1 VDALWVLF
9 EICLEIVSWKLFH
22 NMKETQKILDLVI
35 IGAAAA
41 GTTAAIYAA
50 RRNLNFV
57 VIAKDIGG
65 EVALS
70 GEVANWPGVIKTTGF
85 ELSQEFKKHVESY
98 NVSIEE
104 GWEVKQLKKE
114 DNIHIVYTENS
125 VGEKKEYK
133 TKAIIIASGIHPR
146 HLGITSEE
154 KFIGKGVTY
163 CTTCDGPLFRG
174 KITATIGAGNAAIES
189 ALMMAGIAEKVYLVT
204 KYTDAKENNGGFP
217 RGENILIDK
226 IKALDNVEIIYDA
239 KTTEITGDGMVSGI
253 KYAQQTSGEEKQLE
267 VQGVM
272 VHIGMIPNSDFVTCG
287 KKNKLGEIEVD
298 LKCATDCP
306 GVFAA
311 GDVTNIPYK
320 QIAIAAGHG
329 VTAALSAIG
338 YINKWEE

>member
-1 VDALWVLF
+1 M
-9 EICLEIVSWKLFH
+9 EIVIWKLFH
-22 NMKETQKILDLVI
+22 NMKETQEILDLII

-41 GTTAAIYAA
+41 GSTAAIYAA
-50 RRNLNFV
+50 RRNLNFI

-70 GEVANWPGVIKTTGF
+70 GEVGNWPGVIKTTGF
-85 ELSQEFKKHVESY
+85 ELAQEFKKHVESY
-98 NVSIEE
+98 NVKIEE

-114 DNIHIVYTENS
+114 GNIHIVYTENA
-125 VGEKKEYK
+125 VGEKKEFK

-146 HLGITSEE
+146 HLNIPGEE
-154 KFIGKGVTY
+154 EMKGKGVTY
-163 CTTCDGPLFRG
+163 CTVCDGPLFRG
-174 KITATIGAGNAAIES
+174 KTTATIGAGNAGLES
-189 ALMMAGIAEKVYLVT
+189 ALMMAGIAEKVYLIT
-204 KYTDAKENNGGFP
+204 KYTDTKENNGGFP

-226 IKALDNVEIIYDA
+226 VKKLDNVEIIYNA
-239 KTTEITGDGMVSGI
+239 STTEILGDGMVSGL
-253 KYAQQTSGEEKQLE
+253 KYTDTSSNEAKEIE
-267 VQGVM
+267 IQGVM

-287 KKNKLGEIEVD
+287 KKNSAGEIEVD

-329 VTAALSAIG
+329 VTAALSAIE
-338 YINKWEE
+338 YINKWN

>member
-1 VDALWVLF
+1 MNPNNDNL
-9 EICLEIVSWKLFH
+9 
-22 NMKETQKILDLVI
+22 LDLII

-41 GTTAAIYAA
+41 GSTAAIYAA
-50 RRNLNFV
+50 RRNLNFI

-85 ELSQEFKKHVESY
+85 ELAQEFKKHVESY
-98 NVSIEE
+98 NVKIEE
-104 GWEVKQLKKE
+104 GWEVKQLSRQQDGIPSTAGKKE
-114 DNIHIVYTENS
+114 NNIHIVYTENA
-125 VGEKKEYK
+125 VGEKKEFK

-146 HLGITSEE
+146 HLNIPGEE
-154 KFIGKGVTY
+154 EMKGKGVTY
-163 CTTCDGPLFRG
+163 CTVCDGPLF
-174 KITATIGAGNAAIES
+174 KNKTTATIGAGNAALES
-189 ALMMAGIAEKVYLVT
+189 ALMMAGIAEKVYLIT
-204 KYTDAKENNGGFP
+204 KYTDTKENNGGFP

-226 IKALDNVEIIYDA
+226 VKKLDNVEIIYNA
-239 KTTEITGDGMVSGI
+239 STTEILGDEFVSGL
-253 KYAQQTSGEEKQLE
+253 KYTDISSNETKEIE
-267 VQGVM
+267 IQGVM

-287 KKNKLGEIEVD
+287 KKNPAGEIEVD
-298 LKCATDCP
+298 LRCATDCP

-329 VTAALSAIG
+329 VTAALSAIE